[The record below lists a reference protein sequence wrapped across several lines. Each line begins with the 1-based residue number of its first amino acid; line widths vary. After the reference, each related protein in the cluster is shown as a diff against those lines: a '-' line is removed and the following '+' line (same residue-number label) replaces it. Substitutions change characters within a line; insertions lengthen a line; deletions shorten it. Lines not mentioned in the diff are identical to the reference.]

1 MNLLELTH
9 PELVFI
15 NPPCRTPEALIRW
28 LSEPLVGRNVITDKD
43 AFIQSVLH
51 RESEGPTALGEALA
65 VPHGKSDAVQQA
77 AFCLALFDEPVIWP
91 GLEGDEAVRMIFLL
105 AIPHAE
111 AGSTH
116 MQLLTT
122 LTSSLAEERVRNA
135 LLAARTGEEA
145 LSALRREMPQNA
157 DAEPGR
163 SLVIPLIL
171 GGIAAA
177 AFLQAGLNWACGV
190 S

>member
-28 LSEPLVGRNVITDKD
+28 LSEPLVGETSSPIKTPLSR
-43 AFIQSVLH
+43 ASY
-51 RESEGPTALGEALA
+51 TAKVK
-65 VPHGKSDAVQQA
+65 VPPRWAKRWPFRTVNQTRCSRRRFA
-77 AFCLALFDEPVIWP
+77 ALFDEPVIWP
-91 GLEGDEAVRMIFLL
+91 GLEGDEAVRMVFLL

-122 LTSSLAEERVRNA
+122 LTSSLAEERARNA

-171 GGIAAA
+171 GVLRRQP
-177 AFLQAGLNWACGV
+177 F
-190 S
+190 SRPD

>member
-91 GLEGDEAVRMIFLL
+91 GLEGDEAVRMVFLL

-122 LTSSLAEERVRNA
+122 LTVRWRKSACVTRFWRRAPAKKRCPRCAEKRHKTRTPNPGA
-135 LLAARTGEEA
+135 HLLSR
-145 LSALRREMPQNA
+145 
-157 DAEPGR
+157 
-163 SLVIPLIL
+163 
-171 GGIAAA
+171 
-177 AFLQAGLNWACGV
+177 
-190 S
+190 